1 MGISEL
7 QTFLY
12 LLASRFARPPDR
24 SHRCPRLRQGSRGFY
39 VRAEHASLP
48 PHASDMLAV
57 RIQVIDGERTFTPPD
72 SQPYRL
78 LRTPARHFIHPV
90 GHLVSQTQT
99 QREIGP
105 QLDFILDIPGGF
117 ERPVAKRHRIPH
129 HHSLARFIL
138 EKIQHCPVGDVA
150 CRSQSRA
157 SLALLYALN

>member
-12 LLASRFARPPDR
+12 VLASRFAHPPDR

-78 LRTPARHFIHPV
+78 LHTPIPSRHLRGSASPRRDRV
-90 GHLVSQTQT
+90 
-99 QREIGP
+99 RRR
-105 QLDFILDIPGGF
+105 
-117 ERPVAKRHRIPH
+117 RPAIRKLP
-129 HHSLARFIL
+129 
-138 EKIQHCPVGDVA
+138 C
-150 CRSQSRA
+150 
-157 SLALLYALN
+157 AL

>member
-12 LLASRFARPPDR
+12 VLASRFAHPPDR

-78 LRTPARHFIHPV
+78 LPAPLRSCTVRFASRRSIAPRW
-90 GHLVSQTQT
+90 SWPADP
-99 QREIGP
+99 R
-105 QLDFILDIPGGF
+105 LDYQGC
-117 ERPVAKRHRIPH
+117 
-129 HHSLARFIL
+129 S
-138 EKIQHCPVGDVA
+138 
-150 CRSQSRA
+150 RSRNSA
-157 SLALLYALN
+157 SSCSTS

>member
-12 LLASRFARPPDR
+12 VLASRFAHPPDR

-78 LRTPARHFIHPV
+78 LRTPRPCPPRQAGKGSRNNRFFDRENEEHPK
-90 GHLVSQTQT
+90 
-99 QREIGP
+99 EW
-105 QLDFILDIPGGF
+105 QLSCL
-117 ERPVAKRHRIPH
+117 
-129 HHSLARFIL
+129 
-138 EKIQHCPVGDVA
+138 
-150 CRSQSRA
+150 
-157 SLALLYALN
+157 

>member
-12 LLASRFARPPDR
+12 VLASRFAHPPDR

-48 PHASDMLAV
+48 PDASDMLAV

-78 LRTPARHFIHPV
+78 LHSNSSGTPI
-90 GHLVSQTQT
+90 
-99 QREIGP
+99 
-105 QLDFILDIPGGF
+105 DFAGQIAPNRLTYGG
-117 ERPVAKRHRIPH
+117 
-129 HHSLARFIL
+129 
-138 EKIQHCPVGDVA
+138 
-150 CRSQSRA
+150 
-157 SLALLYALN
+157 

>member
-12 LLASRFARPPDR
+12 VLASRFAHPPDR

-78 LRTPARHFIHPV
+78 LRTPLPSR
-90 GHLVSQTQT
+90 
-99 QREIGP
+99 
-105 QLDFILDIPGGF
+105 
-117 ERPVAKRHRIPH
+117 RPPTATGCDRPR
-129 HHSLARFIL
+129 L
-138 EKIQHCPVGDVA
+138 
-150 CRSQSRA
+150 A
-157 SLALLYALN
+157 SLPWSPSPTL

>member
-12 LLASRFARPPDR
+12 VLASRFAHPPDR

-78 LRTPARHFIHPV
+78 LLTTCSHDEIAAGMSTSSGVIETWLLSCNSKESCGENRRWLRRTAISSS
-90 GHLVSQTQT
+90 GQ
-99 QREIGP
+99 
-105 QLDFILDIPGGF
+105 
-117 ERPVAKRHRIPH
+117 
-129 HHSLARFIL
+129 
-138 EKIQHCPVGDVA
+138 
-150 CRSQSRA
+150 
-157 SLALLYALN
+157 

>member
-12 LLASRFARPPDR
+12 VLASRIAHPPDR
-24 SHRCPRLRQGSRGFY
+24 SHRCPRLRQGSRGLY

-78 LRTPARHFIHPV
+78 LRTPAASIQVRSLKPV
-90 GHLVSQTQT
+90 VSTTSVSPSQCPIDSPF
-99 QREIGP
+99 QRSS
-105 QLDFILDIPGGF
+105 
-117 ERPVAKRHRIPH
+117 AN
-129 HHSLARFIL
+129 L
-138 EKIQHCPVGDVA
+138 EKPRPSVKIWRKVCEPP
-150 CRSQSRA
+150 S
-157 SLALLYALN
+157 

>member
-12 LLASRFARPPDR
+12 VLASRFAHPPDR

-78 LRTPARHFIHPV
+78 LRWDRTQARRLLGGGLPRPPFRLRDGISFPPWLRFPRPPYNPGRPDCRV
-90 GHLVSQTQT
+90 G
-99 QREIGP
+99 RW
-105 QLDFILDIPGGF
+105 
-117 ERPVAKRHRIPH
+117 R
-129 HHSLARFIL
+129 
-138 EKIQHCPVGDVA
+138 
-150 CRSQSRA
+150 
-157 SLALLYALN
+157 

>member
-12 LLASRFARPPDR
+12 VLASRFAHPPDR

-78 LRTPARHFIHPV
+78 LRTPRPIV
-90 GHLVSQTQT
+90 GPW
-99 QREIGP
+99 G
-105 QLDFILDIPGGF
+105 
-117 ERPVAKRHRIPH
+117 
-129 HHSLARFIL
+129 
-138 EKIQHCPVGDVA
+138 KITETLHKETGEA
-150 CRSQSRA
+150 FR
-157 SLALLYALN
+157 

>member
-12 LLASRFARPPDR
+12 VLASRFAHPPDR

-78 LRTPARHFIHPV
+78 LRTTAPASRCLPALCPRHPAAGKHEADQKCSR
-90 GHLVSQTQT
+90 LS
-99 QREIGP
+99 
-105 QLDFILDIPGGF
+105 
-117 ERPVAKRHRIPH
+117 RPL
-129 HHSLARFIL
+129 HSPIRFATI
-138 EKIQHCPVGDVA
+138 A
-150 CRSQSRA
+150 
-157 SLALLYALN
+157 

>member
-12 LLASRFARPPDR
+12 VLASRFAHPPDR

-78 LRTPARHFIHPV
+78 LHTLRPSRRLPAPLRSCTVRFASRRSIAPRWSWPTDPRLDYPGCYRSRNPV
-90 GHLVSQTQT
+90 RVTA
-99 QREIGP
+99 
-105 QLDFILDIPGGF
+105 QLP
-117 ERPVAKRHRIPH
+117 A
-129 HHSLARFIL
+129 
-138 EKIQHCPVGDVA
+138 
-150 CRSQSRA
+150 
-157 SLALLYALN
+157 